1 MRVLIGLVTLLLLFL
16 LCSCDEVDEYLQHH
30 LAPLQEH
37 LLNRE
42 SRGTEQRSLKKKK
55 RQNKKK
61 KKRSYKEK
69 KRSGQKKKRTGKK
82 KKRSSKCSRQVDARV
97 ITDEC
102 LQTALKYVAAA
113 SATVVNLDRQ
123 FKRYEHVVNIK
134 YS

>member
-37 LLNRE
+37 LLNRQ
-42 SRGTEQRSLKKKK
+42 SRGTEKRSLKKKK

-61 KKRSYKEK
+61 KKRSYKK
-69 KRSGQKKKRTGKK
+69 KRSGKKKKRTGKK

-123 FKRYEHVVNIK
+123 FKR
-134 YS
+134 